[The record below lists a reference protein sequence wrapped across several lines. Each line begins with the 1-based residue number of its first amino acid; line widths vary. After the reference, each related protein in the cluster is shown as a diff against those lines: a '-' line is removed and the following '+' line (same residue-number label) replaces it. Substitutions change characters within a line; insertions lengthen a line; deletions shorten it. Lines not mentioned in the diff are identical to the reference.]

1 MNSTE
6 HRFDRY
12 TDVRAALADPHLGP
26 LPAES
31 GPVGTMA
38 WLRAT
43 VARFSSG
50 AEHARRRALV
60 QAELARLDPAALR
73 RSAAA
78 GPEGDA
84 RVLAVRAL
92 AEVMGLAEPDAVA
105 AAVGT
110 AARTYFGGADPAA
123 DAAVAWLLPRVGGAD
138 RETAAQ
144 RIGLLLQAFEA
155 TGTLVDN
162 TRTAPAGSGSVRALL
177 TETLR
182 HDPPVRVMRRVA
194 VRPTL
199 VAGVPV
205 AEGDLVLLEL
215 AAANRDPGLFAEPDR
230 FDPLRSGPSALT
242 FGGAPRRCPGREQA
256 LALAAGILAPQQE
269 VEPCEAFAALHRAGA
284 PLLLPNAWD
293 HASAALFAE
302 RGFPAIGTTSLGVA
316 AASGL
321 PDGTGATRAET
332 LRLARRLGGG
342 AFLLSVD
349 VEGGFSEDPDEV
361 AELARELAAAGAVG
375 INLEDG
381 RADGT
386 LAPVGLHAAKIAA
399 VKAAV
404 PGLFVNARTD
414 THWLGGRQAETVQRL
429 DAYQLAGADGVFVPG
444 LTERAEIAAVL
455 AGIDVPLN
463 VLHSPNGL
471 TLPELAELGVSR
483 VSLGSLLYRAAL
495 GAALG
500 VLDDVRA
507 GRPVRAEVPSYD
519 RVAGLA
525 ELS

>member
-6 HRFDRY
+6 HSFDRY
-12 TDVRAALADPHLGP
+12 AEVRAALADPHLVP
-26 LPAES
+26 LPAEP

-50 AEHARRRALV
+50 AEHTRRRALV
-60 QAELARLDPAALR
+60 EAELARLDPAELR
-73 RSAAA
+73 RSAAT
-78 GPEGDA
+78 GPGGDA
-84 RVLAVRAL
+84 RVLTVRAL

-105 AAVGT
+105 AAVGA

-138 RETAAQ
+138 QETAAQ

-162 TRTAPAGSGSVRALL
+162 SRTAPAGSSVRALL

-194 VRPTL
+194 VRPTR
-199 VAGVPV
+199 VAGVPI
-205 AEGDLVLLEL
+205 AEGDLVLLDL
-215 AAANRDPGLFAEPDR
+215 AAANRDPELFSQPEQ
-230 FDPLRSGPSALT
+230 FDPLRSGPPALT
-242 FGGAPRRCPGREQA
+242 FGSEPRRCPGREHA
-256 LALAAGILAPQQE
+256 LALAAGILAPQAA
-269 VEPCEAFAALHRAGA
+269 VEPSSAFAALHRAGA

-293 HASAALFAE
+293 HASAALFAAQ
-302 RGFPAIGTTSLGVA
+302 GFPAIGTTSLGVA

-321 PDGTGATRAET
+321 PDGTGATRRET
-332 LRLARRLGGG
+332 LRLARRLGRG

-386 LAPVGLHAAKIAA
+386 LAPVALHAAKIAA

-404 PGLFVNARTD
+404 PELFVNARTD
-414 THWLGGRQAETVQRL
+414 TYWLGGRQAETAQRL
-429 DAYQLAGADGVFVPG
+429 DAYQQAGADGVFVPG
-444 LTERAEIAAVL
+444 LTDRAEITAVL
-455 AGIDVPLN
+455 DRIDVPLN
-463 VLHSPNGL
+463 VLYSPTGPAL
-471 TLPELAELGVSR
+471 SELAELGVGR

-500 VLDDVRA
+500 ALEDVRS
-507 GRPVRAEVPSYD
+507 GRPVRGEAPSYD
-519 RVAGLA
+519 RVASLA
-525 ELS
+525 EQS

>member
-1 MNSTE
+1 MNTTE

-12 TDVRAALADPHLGP
+12 TDVRAALADPHLVP
-26 LPAES
+26 LPAEP

-43 VARFSSG
+43 VARFGSG
-50 AEHARRRALV
+50 PEHARRRALV
-60 QAELARLDPAALR
+60 EAELARLDPAELR

-78 GPEGDA
+78 GLDGDA
-84 RVLAVRAL
+84 RVRAVRAL
-92 AEVMGLAEPDAVA
+92 AEVLGLAEPDAVA
-105 AAVGT
+105 AAVG
-110 AARTYFGGADPAA
+110 AAAGTYFGGTDPAA

-138 RETAAQ
+138 QEAAAQ

-162 TRTAPAGSGSVRALL
+162 ARTAPAGSAVRARL

-182 HDPPVRVMRRVA
+182 YDPAVRVMRRVA
-194 VRPTL
+194 ARPTE
-199 VAGVPV
+199 VAGVPI
-205 AEGDLVLLEL
+205 AEGDLVLLDL
-215 AAANRDPGLFAEPDR
+215 AAANRDPEVFAEPDR
-230 FDPLRSGPSALT
+230 FDPLRSGPPALT
-242 FGGAPRRCPGREQA
+242 FGSEPRRCPGREHA
-256 LALAAGILAPQQE
+256 LALAAGILAPDRA
-269 VEPCEAFAALHRAGA
+269 VEPPSAFAALHRAGA

-293 HASAALFAE
+293 HASAALFAAQ
-302 RGFPAIGTTSLGVA
+302 GFPAIGTTSLGVA

-321 PDGTGATRAET
+321 PDGAGATRAET
-332 LRLARRLGGG
+332 LRLTRRLGGG

-399 VKAAV
+399 VRAAV

-414 THWLGGRQAETVQRL
+414 THWLGGRQAETALRL
-429 DAYQLAGADGVFVPG
+429 DAYQQAGADGVFVPG
-444 LTERAEIAAVL
+444 LTDPAEIAAVL
-455 AGIDVPLN
+455 ARLDVPLN
-463 VLHSPNGL
+463 VLHSPTGP
-471 TLPELAELGVSR
+471 TLPQLADLGVSR

-500 VLDDVRA
+500 ALEDIRS
-507 GRPVRAEVPSYD
+507 GRPVRGEVPSYD

-525 ELS
+525 ELA

>member
-6 HRFDRY
+6 HSFERY
-12 TDVRAALADPHLGP
+12 ADVRAALADPHLVP
-26 LPAES
+26 LPAEP
-31 GPVGTMA
+31 GPVGTVA

-60 QAELARLDPAALR
+60 EAELARLDPAALR

-78 GPEGDA
+78 GPGGDA
-84 RVLAVRAL
+84 RLLAVRAL
-92 AEVMGLAEPDAVA
+92 AEVMGLAEPDGVA
-105 AAVGT
+105 AAVG
-110 AARTYFGGADPAA
+110 AAAATYFGGVDPAA

-138 RETAAQ
+138 QAAAAQ
-144 RIGLLLQAFEA
+144 RIGLLVQAYEA

-162 TRTAPAGSGSVRALL
+162 ARTELGGCTVPALL
-177 TETLR
+177 AETLR

-194 VRPTL
+194 VRPTV
-199 VAGVPV
+199 VAGVAI
-205 AEGDLVLLEL
+205 AEGDGVLLDL
-215 AAANRDPGLFAEPDR
+215 AAANRDPELFTEPQQ
-230 FDPLRSGPSALT
+230 FDPSRSGPPALT
-242 FGGAPRRCPGREQA
+242 FGSEPRVCPGREHA
-256 LALAAGILAPQQE
+256 LALAIGILTPQAAPTRSA
-269 VEPCEAFAALHRAGA
+269 AFAALHRAGA

-302 RGFPAIGTTSLGVA
+302 QGFPAIGTTSLGVA

-321 PDGTGATRAET
+321 PDGTGVTRSET

-349 VEGGFSEDPDEV
+349 VEGGFSDDLDEV

-386 LAPVGLHAAKIAA
+386 LAPVGLHAAKIVA

-404 PGLFVNARTD
+404 PELFVNARTD
-414 THWLGGRQAETVQRL
+414 THWLGGRQAETAYRL
-429 DAYQLAGADGVFVPG
+429 DAYQQAGADGVFVPG
-444 LTERAEIAAVL
+444 LTDRAEIAAVL
-455 AGIDVPLN
+455 DRIDVPLN
-463 VLHSPNGL
+463 VLYSPTGL
-471 TLPELAELGVSR
+471 TLPELAELGVGR

-500 VLDDVRA
+500 VLDEVRA
-507 GRPVRAEVPSYD
+507 GCPVRAGAPSYD

-525 ELS
+525 GLS